1 MHLRLINIHVSKGHI
16 VRLYYFI
23 YFPILRGL
31 KMVFFLQTR
40 NKIIFFSKHCASA
53 ENNIVMFLCL
63 FSGVELVVRDAQG
76 GVSVYNVETNKHR
89 VLLTSSS
96 FVSANLLV
104 STEHTVFA
112 DWRQIRKAIRFF
124 LYYFSHSELRF
135 HVLAWIFFFKVENIT
150 NK

>member
-1 MHLRLINIHVSKGHI
+1 MYTNVWKEH
-16 VRLYYFI
+16 VRLYFI
-23 YFPILRGL
+23 YFPTSGL
-31 KMVFFLQTR
+31 KPFFFLQIR
-40 NKIIFFSKHCASA
+40 NKIIFFSKHCTSV

-112 DWRQIRKAIRFF
+112 DWRQIHKAIRFF
-124 LYYFSHSELRF
+124 FFYYFPHSGLRF
-135 HVLAWIFFFKVENIT
+135 HVLAWIVFEGEIK
-150 NK
+150 

>member
-1 MHLRLINIHVSKGHI
+1 
-16 VRLYYFI
+16 
-23 YFPILRGL
+23 
-31 KMVFFLQTR
+31 
-40 NKIIFFSKHCASA
+40 
-53 ENNIVMFLCL
+53 MFLCL

-112 DWRQIRKAIRFF
+112 DWRQICKAIRDFF
-124 LYYFSHSELRF
+124 YYYFSHSELRF
-135 HVLAWIFFFKVENIT
+135 HVLAWIVFKGEKIT
-150 NK
+150 ANSSCRRINGLCLPSTERPIDSNGFWVIPKRLTGI